1 MKKMKKFLV
10 FLLVVTMIALPFIT
24 VNAEQCIHEQRY
36 WNSDLITTYQFYSE
50 LACYET
56 KYYEIECKICGATW
70 ESGRIYTYINH
81 NWVHEDLGHV
91 PNEAKHDYR
100 HTCTQCLYSYDTR
113 ESCDL
118 IH

>member
-10 FLLVVTMIALPFIT
+10 FLLVITMVALPFIT

-36 WNSDLITTYQFYSE
+36 WDTYRIATYQYIDGFNC
-50 LACYET
+50 LET
-56 KYYEIECKICGATW
+56 SYYEIECKICGATW
-70 ESGRIYTYINH
+70 TTTPYPDYISH

-100 HTCTQCLYSYDTR
+100 HTCTQCLYSFDTR
-113 ESCDL
+113 EFCGL